1 MAIQTLGNPAQRVG
15 IILGRILK
23 HAMPKIVLGTVGIND
38 DFKPN
43 TGDTVK
49 YRRYLNKGQTATQPN
64 RFFQDG
70 TGDRAQTYADAHL
83 TTEGVT
89 GAPESVIVQDVTATL
104 KQYNILYGYSDKTFD
119 LSEDD
124 YPKAMTTLVGER
136 TGLVHELALFGV
148 LKTSTNKF
156 YGGTGIS
163 RATVNGA
170 ITLPKLRKIARSML
184 NNHATSISKMLKMVK
199 GSGLYNTF
207 PVEAGF
213 PVFISTDLHPDVR
226 ALPGFHPVSAY
237 GDPDRAVKNEFGE
250 CEDFRFISSP
260 ELVPIQDAG
269 AAVGTTGLVS
279 TTGANVDVYQ
289 VIVGSA
295 DAWSHIGVNVKGS
308 DVTAITPD
316 QIDKADPQG
325 QRGYCGCK
333 FYYNAVLL
341 NEMQMAVYE
350 VGTTDLG

>member
-1 MAIQTLGNPAQRVG
+1 MAIQTYANPPSRVG

-23 HAMPKIVLGTVGIND
+23 HALPKIVLGTVGIND

-49 YRRYLNKGQTATQPN
+49 YRRFLNKGQTATQPN

-70 TGDRAQTYADAHL
+70 VGDRAQAYADAAL
-83 TTEGVT
+83 TSEGVT
-89 GAPESVIVQDVTATL
+89 GTPESVVVQDVTATL

-124 YPKAMTTLVGER
+124 FPKAMTTLTGER
-136 TGLVHELALFGV
+136 VGLIHEMALFGV
-148 LKTSTNKF
+148 LKGCTNKF
-156 YGGTGIS
+156 YGGTGTS
-163 RATVNGA
+163 VGTVNGA
-170 ITLPKLRKIARSML
+170 ITLPKLRKIARALL
-184 NNHATSISKMLKMVK
+184 NNHATTITRMLKLIK
-199 GSGLYNTF
+199 GSGMYNTM

-213 PVFISTDLHPDVR
+213 PVFVSTDLHPDIR
-226 ALPGFHPVSAY
+226 ALTGFEPVARY

-269 AAVGTTGLVS
+269 ALIGATGLLS
-279 TTGANVDVYQ
+279 TSGVNVDVYQ

-295 DAWSHIGVNVKGS
+295 DAWGHIGCKVGAK
-308 DVTAITPD
+308 DITAISPSV
-316 QIDKADPQG
+316 IDKADPQG
-325 QRGYCGCK
+325 QRGYCGAK

-341 NEMQMAVYE
+341 NDLQMAVYY
-350 VGTTDLG
+350 VGTAAL